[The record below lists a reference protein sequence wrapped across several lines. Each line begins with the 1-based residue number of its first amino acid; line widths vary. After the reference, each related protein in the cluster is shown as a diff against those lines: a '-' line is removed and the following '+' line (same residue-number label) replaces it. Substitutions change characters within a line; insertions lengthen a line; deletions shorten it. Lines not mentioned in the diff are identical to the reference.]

1 MYFHK
6 GRLFGERDYAMAL
19 TKAEVID
26 IVRLALREDVG
37 TGDITTTAI
46 FVGTEPGNAKIIAKE
61 DGVFCA
67 GRLPGYIYGELDP
80 SVRITYLI
88 EDGKTIR
95 TGDTAIELNG
105 PAASLLTGERVTL
118 NFLQRMCGIAT
129 ASAKAVQ
136 MLKGTGITLLDTRK
150 TAPGLR
156 AIDKY
161 AVKTGGGQNHRFGL
175 FDMVMI
181 KDNHIK
187 AAGGIIPAVEAVR
200 RVHGSRYRIEV
211 ETKNEEEVMQALD
224 AGADIIMLDN
234 MSVDAMASCVKLIA
248 KKAKTEISGN
258 ITEDRLAAIK
268 NLGVTYVSMGALT
281 HSVKAFDL
289 SMQFE

>member
-1 MYFHK
+1 
-6 GRLFGERDYAMAL
+6 MAL
-19 TKAEVID
+19 AKSDVVD
-26 IVRLALREDVG
+26 IVRLALREDIG
-37 TGDITTTAI
+37 TGDITSKAI

-67 GRLPGYIYGELDP
+67 GGMPSYIYDELDH

-88 EDGKTIR
+88 EDGKIINK
-95 TGDTAIELNG
+95 GDTAIVLNG
-105 PAASLLTGERVTL
+105 PAASLLTGERVML

-129 ASAKAVQ
+129 ATAKAVQ
-136 MLKGTGITLLDTRK
+136 MLKETGITVLDTRK

-161 AVKTGGGQNHRFGL
+161 SVKMGGGQNHRFGL

-200 RVHGSRYRIEV
+200 RVHGSRYKIEV
-211 ETKNEEEVMQALD
+211 EATSEVEVMQALD
-224 AGADIIMLDN
+224 VGADIIMLDN
-234 MSVDAMASCVKLIA
+234 MSIDTMVSCMGLIG

-258 ITEDRLAAIK
+258 ITEDRLPALM

-289 SMQFE
+289 SMQFD

>member
-1 MYFHK
+1 
-6 GRLFGERDYAMAL
+6 MAL
-19 TKAEVID
+19 AKAEVMD
-26 IVRLALREDVG
+26 IVRLALKEDIG
-37 TGDITTTAI
+37 TGDITTSAI

-61 DGVFCA
+61 EGVFCA
-67 GRLPGYIYGELDP
+67 GGLPGYIYGELDP
-80 SVRITYLI
+80 SVRIKYVK
-88 EDGKTIR
+88 EDGEKIHA
-95 TGDTAIELNG
+95 GEIAVELNG
-105 PAASLLTGERVTL
+105 PAASLLTGERVML

-136 MLKGTGITLLDTRK
+136 MLAGTGITLLDTRK

-161 AVKTGGGQNHRFGL
+161 SVKTGGGQNHRFGL

-181 KDNHIK
+181 KDNHIR

-200 RVHGSRYRIEV
+200 RVHGSRYKIEV
-211 ETKNEEEVMQALD
+211 EATNEEEVRQALD

-234 MSVDAMASCVKLIA
+234 MNIDAVASCVALIGQ
-248 KKAKTEISGN
+248 KAKTEVSGN
-258 ITEDRLAAIK
+258 ITEDRLPALK
-268 NLGVTYVSMGALT
+268 NSGVTYVSMGALT

-289 SMQFE
+289 SMQFD